1 MKDIIFDRIKSLLT
15 DKYYVSVDE
24 ITKNIIYDDL
34 ELDSLTLL
42 EISVVLEKEFNLSI
56 PDGLIFSDMSIEA
69 SINKILNNN
78 VNET

>member
-24 ITKNIIYDDL
+24 ITKNVIYD

-56 PDGLIFSDMSIEA
+56 PDGLISSDMSIEV

>member
-1 MKDIIFDRIKSLLT
+1 MKDMIFERIKSLLT
-15 DKYYVSVDE
+15 DKYYVSVDK
-24 ITKNIIYDDL
+24 ITENVIYDDL

-56 PDGLIFSDMSIEA
+56 PDGLISSDMSIEA

>member
-1 MKDIIFDRIKSLLT
+1 MKDMIFDRIKSLLT
-15 DKYYVSVDE
+15 DKYYVSVDK
-24 ITKNIIYDDL
+24 ITKNVIYDDL

-56 PDGLIFSDMSIEA
+56 PDGLISSDMSIET

>member
-1 MKDIIFDRIKSLLT
+1 MKDMIFERIKSLLT
-15 DKYYVSVDE
+15 DKYYVSVDK
-24 ITKNIIYDDL
+24 ITENVIYDDL

-56 PDGLIFSDMSIEA
+56 PDGLISSDMSIEV

>member
-1 MKDIIFDRIKSLLT
+1 MKDMIFDRIKSLLT
-15 DKYYVSVDE
+15 DKYYVSVDK
-24 ITKNIIYDDL
+24 ITENVIYDDL

-56 PDGLIFSDMSIEA
+56 PDGLISSDMSIEA

>member
-1 MKDIIFDRIKSLLT
+1 MKGIIFDRIKSLLT

-24 ITKNIIYDDL
+24 ITKNVIYDDL
-34 ELDSLTLL
+34 DLDSLTLL